1 VRALPA
7 SIVLAL
13 LLLFAKASAALELP
27 ELMDRTK
34 PAVALVTVYD
44 SSGHTLGTGTGF
56 CVSPDGR
63 FVTNVHVVEHASAAT
78 LTMADGRVVA
88 VSGLL
93 AQDPAADV
101 AVLQAAGGPFPAFL
115 ELGDSRALVTG
126 QEVVVVGSPV
136 GLSTTIST
144 GIVAAIR
151 DAGVNDPGA
160 LVQSASYASWRIQI
174 TAPISPGS
182 SGSPVLLR
190 DGRVVGVAVGQR
202 RDGQNL
208 NFCIPIELAR
218 GLLDRL
224 GDHPSVQ
231 PLARRTTAREVARN
245 LGLSAAIFAG
255 CALVYGLFR
264 RRWTSK
270 PSRAQMRH

>member
-1 VRALPA
+1 M
-7 SIVLAL
+7 
-13 LLLFAKASAALELP
+13 ELP
-27 ELMDRTK
+27 ELMERTK

-44 SSGHTLGTGTGF
+44 SAGHMLGTGTGF

-63 FVTNVHVVEHASAAT
+63 FITNVHVVEHAARAT

-101 AVLQAAGGPFPAFL
+101 AVVQAAGGPFPAFL

-126 QEVVVVGSPV
+126 QEVVVLGSPE
-136 GLSTTIST
+136 GLSNTLST

-151 DAGVNDPGA
+151 DGGVTDPGA

-182 SGSPVLLR
+182 SGSPVLTR
-190 DGRVVGVAVGQR
+190 DGHVVGVAVGLWR
-202 RDGQNL
+202 NGQNL
-208 NFCIPIELAR
+208 NFCVPIELAR
-218 GLLDRL
+218 ALLDRL
-224 GDHPSVQ
+224 GDHPTVQ

-245 LGLSAAIFAG
+245 LGLSAAIFAA
-255 CALVYGLFR
+255 CAIGYGLLR
-264 RRWTSK
+264 RRWTRKTSQ
-270 PSRAQMRH
+270 AQMRH